1 MRKPPLLAF
10 LFATLLAAIFAYL
23 NNAYQERKREETRQ
37 AQAAI
42 EQQQQEQFR
51 GCKAKAIERRSGATV
66 GTGRSVS

>member
-23 NNAYQERKREETRQ
+23 NNAYQERKREEARQ

-51 GCKAKAIERRSGATV
+51 RLQGEGDRAPLGRDSRDRPER
-66 GTGRSVS
+66 